1 MAEEKQ
7 SIAAFFDLDGTLIP
21 LPSLEQRFFRLLLYR
36 RAISTRNYWAWLKE
50 AFRLLP
56 RGINTIRH
64 SNKMYLKGVRIL
76 EESDRGDGNS
86 WPLPKSG
93 HQGRVHASAP
103 FSKKPSSVSRWLVLT
118 FFPAAFQRAA
128 RHARQGHAI
137 VLVSGTLEPLALTAA
152 KLLEAGL
159 QLLGVTV
166 QVRVCAT
173 RLEEVQG
180 RWTGKIV
187 EKAMFG
193 EAKAHAVKQ
202 VAQEMQLDL
211 TKCWAYGDSVRD
223 RWMLAAVGHPVAV
236 NPSGK
241 LERVSQ
247 LCGWPVQHWA
257 QRRNLMGKKPSLQS
271 SPRHGAATR
280 DGQNEM
286 GRDAGGVLFE
296 DGPTERMRAG
306 VARSGSLG

>member
-1 MAEEKQ
+1 MAEKKP

-21 LPSLEQRFFRLLLYR
+21 RPSLEQRFFRLLLYR
-36 RAISTRNYWAWLKE
+36 RAISMRNYWAWLKE

-56 RGINTIRH
+56 RGLNAIRH
-64 SNKMYLKGVRIL
+64 SNKMYLRGVHIP
-76 EESDRGDGNS
+76 EKSDTGDGNS
-86 WPLPKSG
+86 WPLHKSG
-93 HQGRVHASAP
+93 HQRQGQAPAP
-103 FSKKPSSVSRWLVLT
+103 FSKETSRGPRWPVPT

-137 VLVSGTLEPLALTAA
+137 VLISGTLEPLALTAA

-159 QLLGVTV
+159 QLLGVVV
-166 QVRVCAT
+166 QIRVCAT

-187 EKAMFG
+187 GKAMFG

-211 TKCWAYGDSVRD
+211 TKCWAYGDTVQD
-223 RWMLAAVGHPVAV
+223 RWMLAAVGHPVVV
-236 NPSGK
+236 NPSRK
-241 LERVSQ
+241 LERASQ
-247 LCGWPVQHWA
+247 LCGWPVQQWA
-257 QRRNLMGKKPSLQS
+257 QRRNLMEKKSSLQ
-271 SPRHGAATR
+271 REGAATG
-280 DGQNEM
+280 DCQHET
-286 GRDAGGVLFE
+286 GREARRAIFA
-296 DGPTERMRAG
+296 DGPTKRLGAG